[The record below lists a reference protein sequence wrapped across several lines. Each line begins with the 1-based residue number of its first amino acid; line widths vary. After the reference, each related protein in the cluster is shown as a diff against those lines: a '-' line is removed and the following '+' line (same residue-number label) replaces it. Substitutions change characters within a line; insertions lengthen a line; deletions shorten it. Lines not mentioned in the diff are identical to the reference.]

1 MEEEPH
7 IGKLIKRHVNN
18 KGIRIGWLAEQL
30 GCHRNNVYKIFE
42 RPWIDTQ
49 TLMKIS
55 LIFEYD
61 FFFELSKY
69 YKNNVKTVDSTKIK
83 QNAH

>member
-1 MEEEPH
+1 MDKEPH
-7 IGKLIKRHVNN
+7 IGKLIKRHINN
-18 KGIRIGWLAEQL
+18 KGIRIGWLADKL
-30 GCHRNNVYKIFE
+30 GFHRNNVYKIFE

-55 LIFEYD
+55 LILEYD
-61 FFFELSKY
+61 FFSELSKY
-69 YKNNVKTVDSTKIK
+69 YKNNVKTVDSTKFT

>member
-1 MEEEPH
+1 MGEEPH

-18 KGIRIGWLAEQL
+18 KGIRIGWLAEKM

-55 LIFEYD
+55 LILEYD
-61 FFFELSKY
+61 FFSELSKSY
-69 YKNNVKTVDSTKIK
+69 ENGGKNTDYPNDM
-83 QNAH
+83 QDA